1 MLPSVN
7 TWSLSSSK
15 HYGLL
20 EKKKKMM
27 YFAPSNRREK
37 RQENTLLVN
46 SNLNDYQSPVMSKF
60 KVKVSYYLT
69 S

>member
-1 MLPSVN
+1 
-7 TWSLSSSK
+7 
-15 HYGLL
+15 
-20 EKKKKMM
+20 MM

-37 RQENTLLVN
+37 RQENTLLVT
-46 SNLNDYQSPVMSKF
+46 STLNDHQSPVMSKF